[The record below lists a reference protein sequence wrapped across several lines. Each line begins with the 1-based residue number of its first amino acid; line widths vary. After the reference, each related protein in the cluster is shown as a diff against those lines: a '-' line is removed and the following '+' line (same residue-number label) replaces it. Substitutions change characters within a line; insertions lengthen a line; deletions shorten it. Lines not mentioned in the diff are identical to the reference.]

1 MMMRVLFVATA
12 LLIAVGAMLA
22 QLWVR
27 GMPVRQAIKTA
38 VFGAGFVVSVKMT
51 LGGYLALQGGAEPTM
66 IEVVGFAGSLGLALC
81 FGWATL
87 SLWRRGTSKLDG

>member
-1 MMMRVLFVATA
+1 MVRVLFVATA
-12 LLIAVGAMLA
+12 LLIAVGTMLA

-27 GMPVRQAIKTA
+27 GMPVRQAIKMA

-51 LGGYLALQGGAEPTM
+51 LGGYLALQGEAPTTT
-66 IEVVGFAGSLGLALC
+66 EVVGFTGSLGLALC
-81 FGWATL
+81 FGWVTL

>member
-1 MMMRVLFVATA
+1 MMVRVLFVATA

-38 VFGAGFVVSVKMT
+38 VFGAGFVV
-51 LGGYLALQGGAEPTM
+51 LRQDDA
-66 IEVVGFAGSLGLALC
+66 
-81 FGWATL
+81 
-87 SLWRRGTSKLDG
+87 RRISGPPRRSRADDD